1 MTLGD
6 LYSGPEPQE
15 TDVPE
20 WSEQLENDR
29 GTAVPWEASV
39 FFY

>member
-1 MTLGD
+1 MTYTVALNHK
-6 LYSGPEPQE
+6 E

-20 WSEQLENDR
+20 WGEQLENDR

-39 FFY
+39 FY